1 MFHSS
6 YLLNFPP
13 PLPSSPL
20 LPSPPPLPS
29 LPFPSPLSS
38 LPLSSPPSPS
48 PPFLLPSLRLCAS
61 ISAQYEQREVFDN
74 LIIQLSKFTS
84 LLQPHEQP
92 QTFTIAQIL
101 NTDFKSR
108 LSLETLLSLAHSH
121 GNLLREGWKN
131 ILDCLN
137 ALFGARL
144 LPEGMVKIKD
154 FLADGGSISL
164 YTEEAPTVRSVLLIQ
179 YYSNFLINYNNCDN

>member
-1 MFHSS
+1 MRYRHCVIYSV
-6 YLLNFPP
+6 YLSP
-13 PLPSSPL
+13 PL
-20 LPSPPPLPS
+20 S
-29 LPFPSPLSS
+29 LS
-38 LPLSSPPSPS
+38 
-48 PPFLLPSLRLCAS
+48 RLCAS

-101 NTDFKSR
+101 NSDYKSR
-108 LSLETLLSLAHSH
+108 LSLETLLSLAHCH

-137 ALFGARL
+137 VLFGARL
-144 LPEGMVKIKD
+144 LPEEMVKVRD
-154 FLADGGSISL
+154 FLTDGGSVSL
-164 YTEEAPTVRSVLLIQ
+164 YAEEAPSVRWVWLIVLLWRWV
-179 YYSNFLINYNNCDN
+179 CVCV